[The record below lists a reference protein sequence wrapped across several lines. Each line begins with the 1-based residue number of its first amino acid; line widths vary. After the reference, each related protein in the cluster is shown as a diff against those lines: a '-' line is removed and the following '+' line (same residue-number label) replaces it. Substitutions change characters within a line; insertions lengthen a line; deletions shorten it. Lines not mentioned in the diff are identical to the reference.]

1 MGFLQKFLPHAAA
14 VIIVLMSCFSSY
26 SQKTD
31 SLKVLAAKEGGI
43 TPRLD
48 SAIKKEFSPRKA
60 TLRSAIIP
68 GWGQAYN
75 KKYWKIPIV
84 YAALGITGYVFVDN
98 LKTYK
103 EYRSAYATKY
113 RYSLSTATP
122 ADTAA
127 FNNLKEIYKVV
138 SLESIR
144 RGRDQ
149 FRQYIDYS
157 ALVFILFWGLNVVDA
172 TVDAH
177 LKSFDISPDLSMK
190 IKPAYNPIA
199 NTKGVSMVFSFK
211 HKKTVKASSLY

>member
-1 MGFLQKFLPHAAA
+1 MDSFKQILLRCTSVVIFILMITTLHA
-14 VIIVLMSCFSSY
+14 
-26 SQKTD
+26 QKTD
-31 SLKVLAAKEGGI
+31 TVKSISAENKII
-43 TPRLD
+43 TPHSD
-48 SAIKKEFSPRKA
+48 TAIKKQFSPRKA
-60 TLRSAIIP
+60 TIRSAIIP

-75 KKYWKIPIV
+75 KRYWKIPIV
-84 YAALGITGYVFVDN
+84 YAALGITGYIFVDN

-103 EYRSAYATKY
+103 EYRTAYAAKY
-113 RYSLSTATP
+113 RYSLSTATA

-127 FNNLKEIYKVV
+127 YNNLKEIYRVV

-157 ALVFILFWGLNVVDA
+157 ALVFIVFWGLNVVDA

-190 IKPAYNPIA
+190 IKPAYNPFA
-199 NTKGVSMVFSFK
+199 NTKGVSVVFNFK
-211 HKKTVKASSLY
+211 NKKTAKPALLY